1 MAMNREQKR
10 SLKKQ
15 GDIGDDDAPEGGSR
29 SSSTDS
35 GARTRTAPPKEERT
49 GARQFVREVRSEL
62 RKVAWPTRS
71 ETLNYSLVVALTLV
85 LLTALI
91 FSLDWVFSE
100 LVLRLFNAK

>member
-10 SLKKQ
+10 SLAKR
-15 GDIGDDDAPEGGSR
+15 GEVGDDAASDDGAGASPA
-29 SSSTDS
+29 
-35 GARTRTAPPKEERT
+35 ARTRTAAPKEKEERT
-49 GARQFVREVRSEL
+49 SPREFVREVRAEL